1 MERAW
6 YSDFKAESNSI
17 PVAKYVE
24 IHHAPQMPLHA
35 INEIPF
41 SCSTSHSSPL
51 RPYLSLRASRSD
63 SRRQRMS
70 SSRTERRF
78 VSSCAHSSSFI
89 LQIHR
94 STQLRFREYLESERI
109 IPGPLTLRIMLRVV
123 SSINST
129 RTWVTPPR
137 EPICAIHQLLVT
149 STLPLLPYAMLNLPV
164 RPKTRVTLT
173 NLTGTFDESMFAV

>member
-94 STQLRFREYLESERI
+94 STQLRFREYLEVGENHTWALDVADNASGGI
-109 IPGPLTLRIMLRVV
+109 VHKL
-123 SSINST
+123 NSD
-129 RTWVTPPR
+129 
-137 EPICAIHQLLVT
+137 LGDT
-149 STLPLLPYAMLNLPV
+149 STGTYMRNPSASSYFYPSSASLCNVEPTSAAQDTSDLDQLDGNL
-164 RPKTRVTLT
+164 
-173 NLTGTFDESMFAV
+173 